1 MVKLSEK
8 KKKDFRRDKVLKHA
22 NKIEP
27 EFPSFIA
34 GLDTYSG
41 NWDFQMAAPVSYTH
55 LTLPTIYSV

>member
-8 KKKDFRRDKVLKHA
+8 KKKDIRRDKVLKYA

-27 EFPSFIA
+27 KFPSFIA

-41 NWDFQMAAPVSYTH
+41 NWDFQMASH
-55 LTLPTIYSV
+55 LL

>member
-27 EFPSFIA
+27 QFPTFIA
-34 GLDTYSG
+34 GIDNYSG
-41 NWDFQMAAPVSYTH
+41 NWDFQMAAH
-55 LTLPTIYSV
+55 LLGGQP